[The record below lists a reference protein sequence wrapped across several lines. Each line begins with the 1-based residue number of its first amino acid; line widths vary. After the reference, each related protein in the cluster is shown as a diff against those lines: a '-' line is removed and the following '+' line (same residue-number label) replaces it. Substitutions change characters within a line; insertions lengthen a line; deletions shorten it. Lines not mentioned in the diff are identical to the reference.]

1 MADTG
6 RATPSRAGY
15 PRFDPVGP
23 RLLPPSRS
31 DIGQAGFATYDR
43 RQRRQDVPKWR
54 GWKRGVLM
62 QKVLVENNSDGTTL
76 ITINRAERRNAIC
89 AETALSL
96 QKAFQE
102 FERSP
107 AQKAAVI
114 TGAGNEAFS
123 GGADTGNFP
132 ELWRCI
138 PTVGFETSK
147 PIISAVAGWCVG
159 GALVLSMMCDLTVAA
174 ENAKFT
180 YPEARLGFT
189 GGLIAGLAARIPH
202 KVAMEMMLLCRGL
215 DPQRA
220 YNIGLVNEV
229 VPTGQQVEAALKMA
243 REMATFSPLVLKT
256 LKRFVTDGVLAQG
269 PSEQSGRAQRAL
281 HEVKESEDAEE
292 ARLAVKERRK
302 AAFKGR

>member
-1 MADTG
+1 
-6 RATPSRAGY
+6 
-15 PRFDPVGP
+15 
-23 RLLPPSRS
+23 
-31 DIGQAGFATYDR
+31 
-43 RQRRQDVPKWR
+43 
-54 GWKRGVLM
+54 M
-62 QKVLVENNSDGTTL
+62 QKVTTEKVLVEKNADGTTL
-76 ITINRAERRNAIC
+76 VTINRPERRNAIC
-89 AETALSL
+89 AETALLL
-96 QKAFQE
+96 QKAFWD

-107 AQKAAVI
+107 TQKAAVL

-174 ENAKFT
+174 ENARFS

-202 KVAMEMMLLCRGL
+202 KVAMEMMLLCRVI
-215 DPQRA
+215 DAQRA
-220 YNIGLVNEV
+220 YNVGLVNDV
-229 VPTGQQVEAALKMA
+229 VPSGQQVPVALTMA
-243 REMATFSPLVLKT
+243 REMVEFSPLVPKT

-269 PSEQSGRAQRAL
+269 PSERSGRAQRAL
-281 HEVKESEDAEE
+281 YEVKESEDAEE
-292 ARLAVKERRK
+292 ARSAVKEKRK

>member
-1 MADTG
+1 
-6 RATPSRAGY
+6 
-15 PRFDPVGP
+15 
-23 RLLPPSRS
+23 
-31 DIGQAGFATYDR
+31 
-43 RQRRQDVPKWR
+43 
-54 GWKRGVLM
+54 M
-62 QKVLVENNSDGTTL
+62 QKVLVENNADGTTL
-76 ITINRAERRNAIC
+76 ITINRPERRNAIC

-96 QKAFQE
+96 QRAFWE
-102 FERSP
+102 FERS
-107 AQKAAVI
+107 ATQKAAVI

-138 PTVGFETSK
+138 PTVGFETNK

-180 YPEARLGFT
+180 YPEAKLGFT
-189 GGLIAGLAARIPH
+189 GGLIAGLAGRIPH

-220 YNIGLVNEV
+220 FNIGLVNEV

-256 LKRFVTDGVLAQG
+256 LKRFVTEGVLAQG
-269 PSEQSGRAQRAL
+269 PSEQSGRAQRQL

>member
-1 MADTG
+1 
-6 RATPSRAGY
+6 
-15 PRFDPVGP
+15 
-23 RLLPPSRS
+23 
-31 DIGQAGFATYDR
+31 
-43 RQRRQDVPKWR
+43 
-54 GWKRGVLM
+54 M
-62 QKVLVENNSDGTTL
+62 QKVLVENFTDGTTL
-76 ITINRAERRNAIC
+76 ITINRPERRNAIC
-89 AETALSL
+89 AETALML
-96 QKAFQE
+96 QKAFVD

-107 AQKAAVI
+107 TQKAAVV

-138 PTVGFETSK
+138 PTVGFETTK
-147 PIISAVAGWCVG
+147 PIVSAVGGWCVG

-174 ENAKFT
+174 ENAKFS

-202 KVAMEMMLLCRGL
+202 KIAMEMMLLCRVL

-220 YNIGLVNEV
+220 YAIGLVNEV
-229 VPTGQQVEAALKMA
+229 VPTGQQVPVALKMA
-243 REMATFSPLVLKT
+243 REMAEFSPLVLKT
-256 LKRFVTDGVLAQG
+256 LKRFVTEGVLAQG
-269 PSEQSGRAQRAL
+269 PSEQSGRAQRTL

-292 ARLAVKERRK
+292 ARLAVREKRK